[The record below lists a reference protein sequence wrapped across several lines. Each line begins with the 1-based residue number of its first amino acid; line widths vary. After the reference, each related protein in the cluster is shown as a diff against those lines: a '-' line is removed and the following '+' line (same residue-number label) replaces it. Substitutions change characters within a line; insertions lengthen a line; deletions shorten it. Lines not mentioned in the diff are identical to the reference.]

1 MRRLKFAILVLA
13 ALFASASLAQAED
26 IDFTGLAYGTSVSS
40 QYPGVTFS
48 LAGGTSGS
56 PAIGSFEGSTY
67 GLTNTT
73 SGQYPTANILDIV
86 FTSPVSDLSFTFD
99 NWGSGNGTF
108 YTAFDG
114 ATVVGTLDIS
124 NTAEWGLVTVSGS
137 GITELQINNNAGGDS
152 WEFAVGKL
160 SFTPETAETPEP
172 GSFLLFGTGIVGMA
186 GMLRRKYLAR

>member
-1 MRRLKFAILVLA
+1 
-13 ALFASASLAQAED
+13 
-26 IDFTGLAYGTSVSS
+26 
-40 QYPGVTFS
+40 
-48 LAGGTSGS
+48 
-56 PAIGSFEGSTY
+56 
-67 GLTNTT
+67 LTNTT

-86 FTSPVSDLSFTFD
+86 FTSPVSNLSFTFD

-137 GITELQINNNAGGDS
+137 GITELQINNNAGGNS

-172 GSFLLFGTGIVGMA
+172 GSFLLLGTGIVGMA
-186 GMLRRKYLAR
+186 GMLRRKILAR